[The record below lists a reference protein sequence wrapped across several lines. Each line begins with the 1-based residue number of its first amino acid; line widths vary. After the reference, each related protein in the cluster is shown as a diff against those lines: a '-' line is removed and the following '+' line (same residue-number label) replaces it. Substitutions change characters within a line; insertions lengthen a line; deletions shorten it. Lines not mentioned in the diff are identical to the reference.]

1 MSTRASKI
9 ARVGRLGF
17 TLTELLVV
25 IAVLVAVV
33 LVGLPAFSSMLSG
46 SERTLAINQLKIGLS
61 AARDAAIRGD
71 NVDSAAVF
79 FFEPNGRVRVVPC
92 VFVGRITDRRNPAQA
107 FGPNN
112 SVERDVFAP
121 VGTVEA
127 TTLPRGWSVRGY
139 AAPNLLHQAGNQ
151 LSTIPPNGWY
161 EPVANGTAQRD
172 VDRDSGSWVFP
183 ETGFVADGTR
193 GNLLNSGGTRQ
204 TFMVRF
210 EGGTGEV
217 KSKDQGPVLVLDHR
231 PVGDGVRVPRTAA
244 NLWQR
249 PDLATNQ
256 AVWARRLIARGLA
269 PQQVQDFLGDRSA
282 DTVLAAST
290 DLLALYDEARM
301 AASIGARGVNRDT
314 GTIYAPGIVPGYDTT
329 LFNGLSGLAIQVAI
343 DEWLTGELRRNGEF
357 VESDALIYTFDRFT
371 GALRE
376 IKP

>member
-1 MSTRASKI
+1 MSTQGKRK
-9 ARVGRLGF
+9 GF

-107 FGPNN
+107 FGPTN

-127 TTLPRGWSVRGY
+127 TTLPRGWSVRAY
-139 AAPNLLHQAGNQ
+139 AAPNLLHQAGAQ

-161 EPVANGTAQRD
+161 EPMPNRD
-172 VDRDSGSWVFP
+172 VDRSRGAWVFP
-183 ETGFVADGTR
+183 ETDFYDDTALEDF
-193 GNLLNSGGTRQ
+193 GNGATLRQ

-210 EGGTGEV
+210 EAGTGEV
-217 KSKDQGPVLVLDHR
+217 KSKDQGPVLVLAAR
-231 PVGDGVRVPRTAA
+231 PSEDNRPARSAA
-244 NLWQR
+244 NQWRR

-256 AVWARRLIARGLA
+256 AVWARRLIARQLQ
-269 PQQVQDFLGDRSA
+269 PTEVQEYLGDRSG
-282 DTVLAAST
+282 DTVLACST

-301 AASIGARGVNRDT
+301 ASSIGARGLNRGT
-314 GTIYAPGIVPGYDTT
+314 GTIYAAGTVPGYDMS
-329 LFNGLSGLAIQVAI
+329 LFNGLSPIAVSQAV

>member
-1 MSTRASKI
+1 MSTQGKRK
-9 ARVGRLGF
+9 GF

-107 FGPNN
+107 FGPTN

-127 TTLPRGWSVRGY
+127 TTLPRGWSVRAY
-139 AAPNLLHQAGNQ
+139 AAPNLLHQAGAQ

-161 EPVANGTAQRD
+161 EPMPNRD
-172 VDRDSGSWVFP
+172 VDRGRGAWVFP
-183 ETGFVADGTR
+183 ETGFYDVDRVEAIASR
-193 GNLLNSGGTRQ
+193 ASVRQ

-210 EGGTGEV
+210 EAGTGEV
-217 KSKDQGPVLVLDHR
+217 KSKDQGPVLVLATR
-231 PVGDGVRVPRTAA
+231 PSEIGRPQRNAA
-244 NLWQR
+244 SLRLR
-249 PDLATNQ
+249 PDVASNQ
-256 AVWARRLIARGLA
+256 AVWARRLIASLDLSDD
-269 PQQVQDFLGDRSA
+269 QKTEYLGDRSA
-282 DTVLAAST
+282 DTVLACST

-301 AASIGARGVNRDT
+301 ASSIGARGLNRGT
-314 GTIYAPGIVPGYDTT
+314 GTIYAPFDPNVGVGYDMS
-329 LFNGLSGLAIQVAI
+329 LFNGLSPIAVSQAV